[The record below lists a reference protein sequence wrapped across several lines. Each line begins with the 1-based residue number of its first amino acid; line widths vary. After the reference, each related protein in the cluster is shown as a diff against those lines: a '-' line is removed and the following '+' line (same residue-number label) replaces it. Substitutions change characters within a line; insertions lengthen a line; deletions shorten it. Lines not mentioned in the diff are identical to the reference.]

1 VSEKKLNF
9 STTKIRTISDCPASL
24 EKGKTLTPRTSLTR
38 WERLNDAIVE
48 WLINEAPEDVAI
60 EEAEKNFSYFDQLQ
74 QKILKDLFSRFRD
87 IYDKNNSSINV
98 DYPNSSISKFIDDE
112 EVFISAY
119 TQYEIL
125 DDNSTEYIKLKVGK
139 TGVSDLDKAIIQKT
153 KVENETFY
161 VADLQNNELSEID
174 TVDNPDEII
183 DESFKFLD
191 KYLSGLREPTPG
203 NHCSMCSRTAVCGQ
217 YPVIGGEQT
226 KQNYRGILISKTNL
240 QNKDNC
246 ERQLAW
252 KTLFHIPKE
261 ERDYESSAGIIGT
274 KFHEYSQSMLVN
286 NKHPHKQGELSRL
299 KDLLINEDQ
308 EISEM
313 VLRKYQQLLSEIE
326 GLNNLEITLSEHAL
340 GFTCITDGLVLNVS
354 QKLYKGKVATTFM
367 GKADLLG
374 RLDGIPLVVEL
385 KTGAQSPEHAIEAKL
400 YALGALI
407 QTKEDEVVVLHI
419 YANDKDKKTVERR
432 FTLKQFDS
440 LVEEFQLIAEKV
452 GNWDPSDSLQP
463 KYNVGEWCNFC
474 DFQNTCVEFR

>member
-1 VSEKKLNF
+1 
-9 STTKIRTISDCPASL
+9 
-24 EKGKTLTPRTSLTR
+24 
-38 WERLNDAIVE
+38 
-48 WLINEAPEDVAI
+48 
-60 EEAEKNFSYFDQLQ
+60 
-74 QKILKDLFSRFRD
+74 
-87 IYDKNNSSINV
+87 
-98 DYPNSSISKFIDDE
+98 
-112 EVFISAY
+112 
-119 TQYEIL
+119 
-125 DDNSTEYIKLKVGK
+125 
-139 TGVSDLDKAIIQKT
+139 
-153 KVENETFY
+153 
-161 VADLQNNELSEID
+161 
-174 TVDNPDEII
+174 
-183 DESFKFLD
+183 
-191 KYLSGLREPTPG
+191 
-203 NHCSMCSRTAVCGQ
+203 
-217 YPVIGGEQT
+217 
-226 KQNYRGILISKTNL
+226 
-240 QNKDNC
+240 
-246 ERQLAW
+246 
-252 KTLFHIPKE
+252 
-261 ERDYESSAGIIGT
+261 
-274 KFHEYSQSMLVN
+274 
-286 NKHPHKQGELSRL
+286 
-299 KDLLINEDQ
+299 
-308 EISEM
+308 M

-385 KTGAQSPEHAIEAKL
+385 KTGAQLPEHAIEAKL

>member
-203 NHCSMCSRTAVCGQ
+203 NH
-217 YPVIGGEQT
+217 
-226 KQNYRGILISKTNL
+226 
-240 QNKDNC
+240 
-246 ERQLAW
+246 
-252 KTLFHIPKE
+252 
-261 ERDYESSAGIIGT
+261 
-274 KFHEYSQSMLVN
+274 
-286 NKHPHKQGELSRL
+286 
-299 KDLLINEDQ
+299 
-308 EISEM
+308 
-313 VLRKYQQLLSEIE
+313 
-326 GLNNLEITLSEHAL
+326 
-340 GFTCITDGLVLNVS
+340 
-354 QKLYKGKVATTFM
+354 
-367 GKADLLG
+367 
-374 RLDGIPLVVEL
+374 
-385 KTGAQSPEHAIEAKL
+385 
-400 YALGALI
+400 
-407 QTKEDEVVVLHI
+407 
-419 YANDKDKKTVERR
+419 
-432 FTLKQFDS
+432 
-440 LVEEFQLIAEKV
+440 
-452 GNWDPSDSLQP
+452 
-463 KYNVGEWCNFC
+463 
-474 DFQNTCVEFR
+474 